1 MQDHLIIYV
10 ARQIIKVKGQKK
22 LKSLFMTNMSSIKNL
37 LSIFNPPLL
46 NELTLKS
53 IGVCLMV

>member
-46 NELTLKS
+46 NEVTLKS
-53 IGVCLMV
+53 IDVCSMV

>member
-53 IGVCLMV
+53 IGVCSMV